1 MEVVASGAQVGA
13 RQPHEGEAGSVRASA
28 HRDDFR
34 PHSHGFHGPAGM
46 FHQVHVRKYLFLH
59 VVIGIRNF
67 RLYRPLP
74 VFTVQQGRAF
84 LHEFLLALKG
94 LPVMIP
100 DEVLRSRLF
109 HISPE

>member
-1 MEVVASGAQVGA
+1 
-13 RQPHEGEAGSVRASA
+13 
-28 HRDDFR
+28 
-34 PHSHGFHGPAGM
+34 M

-74 VFTVQQGRAF
+74 VFTVQQGRTF

-100 DEVLRSRLF
+100 DEVLRSRPF